1 MKSTETSSDV
11 AAMPSWVRGGDMSV
25 SAIMTSRG
33 TKALTEEVQKS
44 LASRLTQEGAAETL
58 ELLYSLRDE
67 LRREMSAGKGA
78 AEEIG
83 KLISGMEE
91 IRLVDELQEYSE
103 RFERLLAQQ
112 FASRSSVREVHELS
126 CSFYEKLVSTA
137 LSFAMHQLRQEG
149 RTLPDI
155 PFALLVSGE
164 LGRREAVVGERSSFF
179 FVFQD
184 CGLEERK
191 CYDELALRFMAAL
204 SVRFP
209 TISRNMFKEGNLF
222 WSGSRSE
229 WEEHVLASLKGGDGA
244 SRLSAGESGELLFS
258 RMFAIAADLRPLSGD
273 ALFSESLLKR
283 VRKILAEEVSGDRFW
298 HMAKNIA
305 AMPLALTMF
314 GRLKTERSGR
324 HRGEF
329 SIKSLAVDPLVA
341 SSRAL
346 AVALGIEET
355 STVERL
361 KGVLASGNLGVA
373 LADRLLVAYQDFL
386 RQLIS
391 IELDKGSDPDRL
403 YLNPDSLD
411 SASRERLKCG
421 LEEIS
426 TLQRFVHQQLVE
438 VEQ

>member
-1 MKSTETSSDV
+1 
-11 AAMPSWVRGGDMSV
+11 
-25 SAIMTSRG
+25 
-33 TKALTEEVQKS
+33 
-44 LASRLTQEGAAETL
+44 
-58 ELLYSLRDE
+58 
-67 LRREMSAGKGA
+67 
-78 AEEIG
+78 
-83 KLISGMEE
+83 MEE

-103 RFERLLAQQ
+103 RFERLLAEQ

-137 LSFAMHQLRQEG
+137 LTYAMHQLRQEG
-149 RTLPDI
+149 RTFPGL

-164 LGRREAVVGERSSFF
+164 LGRREAIVGERSSFF

-184 CGLEERK
+184 CGPEGRS

-204 SVRFP
+204 SIRFP
-209 TISRNMFKEGNLF
+209 AISRNMFKEGNLF
-222 WSGSRSE
+222 WSGSRSQ
-229 WEEHVLASLKGGDGA
+229 WEEYVSSSLKGRDA
-244 SRLSAGESGELLFS
+244 AKRLPAGESGELLFS
-258 RMFAIAADLRPLSGD
+258 RMFGIVADLRPLLGD
-273 ALFSESLLKR
+273 AAFSEDLLTQ
-283 VRKILAEEVSGDRFW
+283 VRNLLSGEISGDRFW

-305 AMPLALTMF
+305 VMPLALTIF

-324 HRGEF
+324 HRGAF
-329 SIKSLAVDPLVA
+329 SIKSLAIDPLVA
-341 SSRAL
+341 SSRVL

-361 KGVLASGNLGVA
+361 KGVLAAGNLGVA

-386 RQLIS
+386 RQLIG
-391 IELDKGSDPDRL
+391 IELEKGSDPDRL
-403 YLNPDSLD
+403 YLNPETLD
-411 SASRERLKCG
+411 NASRERLKCG